1 MKETYIVIPV
11 LEPAADFPDY
21 IRALRRLIRAR
32 IVVTDDGS
40 GEKYTGVFRTIEA
53 MPECTVLYHQVNQ
66 GKGRALKT
74 GFRYI
79 RERSGTDSL
88 ILCADC
94 DGQHLPEDGVKL
106 LKAAEE
112 FPGEMVLGVRDF
124 SEEGVPWKS
133 RFGNR
138 VSSRL
143 FRFFSGVELGDT
155 QTGFRAFGGE
165 LLDFLLDIPGDR
177 FEYELRVLLACA
189 EHRIPL
195 RTVTVRTVYLNEN
208 KGTHFHPLRDSIQVT
223 GVMLSAGTHR
233 KRNFWF
239 MLTLVTSAVYLFW
252 RIFFTIP
259 WRDGFFQAAAG
270 IILVLAET
278 VTFSGTAEL
287 MVSRMRSA
295 RYEIP
300 LPEMRPEDF
309 PDVDVLI
316 ATHNEP
322 AELLYKTINACTFL
336 KYPDRSKVHVYVCD
350 DGNRQ
355 EIRALAESFGAGY
368 LGLAENEHAK
378 SGNYNHALSRT
389 SSPLVATFD
398 ADMIPRS
405 TFLLRTVPYF
415 QLTDRRIGL
424 VQTPQSFYNQDLF
437 QFNLFF
443 EKDIPNEQDFFSR
456 EINVLRNA
464 TNTAAY
470 TGSNT
475 VILRAA
481 LEEIG
486 GFPYDTVTEDFE
498 VSLRLQKAG
507 YITYA
512 SSEVLAA
519 GLSATTVPAMIR
531 QRVRWARGVI
541 QSIRNTNAVFTGKLS
556 FAARISYLN
565 AYLYWWSFFCRLV
578 FILAPILFA
587 LSGFRLADCGFGE
600 LLLFWLPAHLSYRV
614 SVKYLSTN
622 IRNARW
628 SRIIDTIL
636 APYLVLPVFQES
648 VGIHKR
654 AFHVTGKERQKGR
667 TVTAWYL
674 IPHGIL
680 IFLSVVAVL
689 HFIRGKYGMALVY
702 SSVILYWLGYNLTA
716 LLYAVF
722 FMSGRTVRRVSDR
735 IGAEIRV
742 EIESGGKHSAG
753 KTVDVSEEG
762 IALRLSET
770 PRRMPGSVR
779 PEKGDR
785 FRLTADTGKYRAD
798 LDCLCVHCR
807 EEKEGSLFLTG
818 VVSPV
823 NEKDRRQWLQII
835 HDRDHS
841 LPKEI
846 DPWMTV
852 YDEIDRNIKRRL
864 PDGRKRDGKS

>member
-1 MKETYIVIPV
+1 M
-11 LEPAADFPDY
+11 
-21 IRALRRLIRAR
+21 
-32 IVVTDDGS
+32 
-40 GEKYTGVFRTIEA
+40 
-53 MPECTVLYHQVNQ
+53 
-66 GKGRALKT
+66 
-74 GFRYI
+74 
-79 RERSGTDSL
+79 
-88 ILCADC
+88 
-94 DGQHLPEDGVKL
+94 
-106 LKAAEE
+106 
-112 FPGEMVLGVRDF
+112 
-124 SEEGVPWKS
+124 
-133 RFGNR
+133 
-138 VSSRL
+138 
-143 FRFFSGVELGDT
+143 
-155 QTGFRAFGGE
+155 
-165 LLDFLLDIPGDR
+165 
-177 FEYELRVLLACA
+177 
-189 EHRIPL
+189 
-195 RTVTVRTVYLNEN
+195 
-208 KGTHFHPLRDSIQVT
+208 
-223 GVMLSAGTHR
+223 
-233 KRNFWF
+233 
-239 MLTLVTSAVYLFW
+239 
-252 RIFFTIP
+252 
-259 WRDGFFQAAAG
+259 
-270 IILVLAET
+270 
-278 VTFSGTAEL
+278 
-287 MVSRMRSA
+287 
-295 RYEIP
+295 
-300 LPEMRPEDF
+300 
-309 PDVDVLI
+309 
-316 ATHNEP
+316 
-322 AELLYKTINACTFL
+322 
-336 KYPDRSKVHVYVCD
+336 CD

-405 TFLLRTVPYF
+405 TFLLQTVPYF
-415 QLTDRRIGL
+415 RLTDRRIGL

-437 QFNLFF
+437 QFNLFS

-578 FILAPILFA
+578 FILAP
-587 LSGFRLADCGFGE
+587 
-600 LLLFWLPAHLSYRV
+600 
-614 SVKYLSTN
+614 
-622 IRNARW
+622 
-628 SRIIDTIL
+628 
-636 APYLVLPVFQES
+636 YLVLPVFQES

-762 IALRLSET
+762 IALRLSEI

-823 NEKDRRQWLQII
+823 NEKDRRQWL
-835 HDRDHS
+835 
-841 LPKEI
+841 P
-846 DPWMTV
+846 
-852 YDEIDRNIKRRL
+852 
-864 PDGRKRDGKS
+864 